1 MPADPSATTAKFVPS
16 GSGVAPSGNGVP
28 GNGLPAVRV
37 ASPRSL
43 GGPVG
48 VGVGPT
54 QGLVTARLWRLPLCI
69 RRGGVVTGWGRMIGV
84 RQPHETAGRARRCA
98 GSRDTSLVAGARA

>member
-1 MPADPSATTAKFVPS
+1 MPPV
-16 GSGVAPSGNGVP
+16 SGVAPNGNGLP
-28 GNGLPAVRV
+28 GNGLPAVPV

-69 RRGGVVTGWGRMIGV
+69 RRGGVVGR
-84 RQPHETAGRARRCA
+84 
-98 GSRDTSLVAGARA
+98 